1 MKSKQ
6 SKWAE
11 NRQPVTQKW
20 HSVIDCFSP
29 IKWNT
34 IVYNISI
41 AKSLH
46 LHVKD
51 QIMYMTLL
59 SFHNWSDACKGPSIY
74 KLHKWLQDLISLYI
88 VFGQLDLF
96 KALKEQKEI
105 YQCQSPKT

>member
-20 HSVIDCFSP
+20 NFVMSCFPP

-34 IVYNISI
+34 IVYNISVP
-41 AKSLH
+41 KSLH
-46 LHVKD
+46 LYIKD

-59 SFHNWSDACKGPSIY
+59 SLIISSMGHSIY

-88 VFGQLDLF
+88 VFRELDLF